1 MLAARR
7 VGSIYYH
14 SRRALAPFS
23 MSQKS
28 FWWSGDDDKKD
39 DDKDAMKNPKTIVVD
54 NGETVKQIV
63 LQSGETSPKLS
74 PLVIVP
80 VTRRP
85 IFPGFFATHL
95 IKDEKTIDAI
105 LSNRTNG
112 VSYLGLFLRKDDVGS
127 EDPNVELITDLKDVY
142 DTGTFAQ
149 IHNVIKTP
157 RGSQL
162 LLMAH
167 RRITLDTITDFGPP
181 TIAKVNHLKSPF
193 LGVKSASVKAYS
205 NEVVAAVR

>member
-1 MLAARR
+1 MLGARR
-7 VGSIYYH
+7 VAINYR
-14 SRRALAPFS
+14 SRRLATPFAVP
-23 MSQKS
+23 QNL
-28 FWWSGDDDKKD
+28 FWWSGDDEKKD
-39 DDKDAMKNPKTIVVD
+39 DDTKSPKLIIVE
-54 NGETVKQIV
+54 NGGESTKQIV
-63 LQSGETSPKLS
+63 LQTGESSPKLS

-112 VSYLGLFLRKDDVGS
+112 VSYLGLFLRNDELGS
-127 EDPNVELITDLKDVY
+127 EDANVELITDMKDLHSV
-142 DTGTFAQ
+142 GTFAQ
-149 IHNVIKTP
+149 IHNIIKTP

-167 RRITLDTITDFGPP
+167 RRIGLETITDFGPP
-181 TIAKVNHLKSPF
+181 TIAKVNHWKSPP